1 MKVTL
6 LNKEKLTELY
16 KEHGIFA
23 CTCYDT
29 PDKYAKKVGESCI
42 EKGHMSGSRT
52 EYFKFRIE
60 GIDRGI
66 AEQFMRHEIGVR
78 YDNIDKYQ
86 TYDNLE
92 YMVDV
97 NPSDVVKNMQSFRY
111 VDKNSFEYATPKNI
125 ANIEKA
131 SEKYDWLMATIDNT
145 RQEIRDMLI
154 ESGID
159 RRQAVE
165 DANYVLP
172 RATTLTLTIGFT
184 PEALI
189 HFCHKRLCIRSQE
202 FATLF
207 AREMKKCV
215 SEVSADFAKNL
226 VPHCQYLMWCPE
238 GSMSCGAYPTKEQLK
253 EIVRSNNKN

>member
-6 LNKEKLTELY
+6 LNKEKLIELY
-16 KEHGIFA
+16 KEHGTFA

-29 PDKYAKKVGESCI
+29 PDKYAEKVGGSCS

-78 YDNIDKYQ
+78 YDNIDKFQ
-86 TYDNLE
+86 SYDNLE
-92 YMVDV
+92 YMIDV
-97 NPSDVVKNMQSFRY
+97 NPSDIVKNMQSFRY
-111 VDKNSFEYATPKNI
+111 VDKNAFEYATPKNI
-125 ANIEKA
+125 ANNKLA
-131 SEKYDWLMATIDNT
+131 NEKYVHLMSMIEDT
-145 RQEIRDMLI
+145 RKEIRDILI
-154 ESGID
+154 ENGIE
-159 RRQAVE
+159 RKQAIE
-165 DANYVLP
+165 DANYTLP

-189 HFCHKRLCIRSQE
+189 HFCHKRLCVRSQE

-207 AREMKKCV
+207 AREMKKRV
-215 SEVSADFAKNL
+215 SEVSPSFAKHL
-226 VPHCQYLMWCPE
+226 MPHCQYLMWCPE
-238 GSMSCGAYPTKEQLK
+238 GNMSCGAYPTKEELRD
-253 EIVRSNNKN
+253 IVKTNKIK